1 MSGATFPESSET
13 ELDHWL
19 LSADLVPF
27 TFLETSLKA
36 ELKLLRVM
44 LVAYLFMT
52 GLRHKASGSKGT
64 EVLPLNHGI
73 LGKISPFTI
82 TGMFLHSIIIN
93 RIKCSLMMAKCTCN
107 EWVKPESYITN

>member
-19 LSADLVPF
+19 LSADLVPS

-44 LVAYLFMT
+44 LVAYSFVT

-64 EVLPLNHGI
+64 EVLPLNYGI

-82 TGMFLHSIIIN
+82 TRSVPSLNRHKQNKMFIDDGQMHLQ
-93 RIKCSLMMAKCTCN
+93 
-107 EWVKPESYITN
+107 